1 MRGADGAD
9 EADGPFAAVWLALE
23 AVDQGV
29 EAVRVVR
36 HQVEEPERRAVR
48 IDAHDEGQDVDR
60 RAAVGRR
67 ELELRGLTRTK
78 AAAHAHFH
86 TGRRELDARAVQG
99 AVRGGDVHAELHRGA
114 RGWPALGRAL
124 APL

>member
-36 HQVEEPERRAVR
+36 HQVEEPERRAVG

-60 RAAVGRR
+60 RTAVGRR
-67 ELELRGLTRTK
+67 ELELRGLTRAK
-78 AAAHAHFH
+78 AAAHAHLH
-86 TGRRELDARAVQG
+86 AGRRELDARTVQG
-99 AVRGGDVHAELHRGA
+99 AVRGGEPPAELPSRSG
-114 RGWPALGRAL
+114 GGPALWRA
-124 APL
+124 